1 VITVSISKKINS
13 YIEVSLKAKR
23 LKKEILDEIKHKANE
38 EVVDKIKKFEKLCKL
53 SNIKLSDDEI
63 VLEYYDCYEEMP
75 KFVKINR
82 NDVRL

>member
-1 VITVSISKKINS
+1 MSISKKINS
-13 YIEVSLKAKR
+13 YIEVSLKAKK

-38 EVVDKIKKFEKLCKL
+38 DVVDKIKKFEKLCKL
-53 SNIKLSDDEI
+53 SDEEI

-82 NDVRL
+82 KDVRL

>member
-1 VITVSISKKINS
+1 MSISKKINS
-13 YIEVSLKAKR
+13 YIEVSLKAKK

-38 EVVDKIKKFEKLCKL
+38 DVVDKIKKFEKLCKL

-82 NDVRL
+82 KDVRL